1 MAEVIS
7 NCSLPPL
14 PHEGSDYCS
23 KSTAGYSKCKTWQ
36 LLASRISEV
45 LFAVILTLLVA
56 CIAAA
61 VSLRL
66 RQSAQ
71 HKNQF
76 DAMQDQLRVLETQ
89 HVLNLSKAN

>member
-1 MAEVIS
+1 MAEFIF
-7 NCSLPPL
+7 NCSLSPL
-14 PHEGSDYCS
+14 SHKGTDYCS

-36 LLASRISEV
+36 LLAIRISEV

-61 VSLRL
+61 VSLTL

-76 DAMQDQLRVLETQ
+76 DAMQDQLRVLQTQ
-89 HVLNLSKAN
+89 HMLVVL